1 MSGEDKKDTLKS
13 SLNMNNPNSYYLT
26 SVNHSRNVISPVILN
41 GESYANWVRILTY
54 ALKSKH
60 KYRIVDETLAK
71 LASDSLEVHAWEK
84 NNVMV
89 VAWLYN
95 IIDKTLHGSV
105 AYAETESEIWTFL
118 KERYSQSNE
127 IRIHQVKQEIT
138 LTKQGILF
146 VT

>member
-60 KYRIVDETLAK
+60 KCYFVDG
-71 LASDSLEVHAWEK
+71 
-84 NNVMV
+84 N
-89 VAWLYN
+89 
-95 IIDKTLHGSV
+95 
-105 AYAETESEIWTFL
+105 
-118 KERYSQSNE
+118 
-127 IRIHQVKQEIT
+127 
-138 LTKQGILF
+138 LTKLQAIPEKLMPGRRII
-146 VT
+146 